1 MTVTGPTARSVWRG
15 NRAALAVACLLVA
28 ALTLLAVVAGTGK
41 AGALDPDA
49 YDPAG
54 AHALAQLLRDRG
66 VTVTRTDD
74 LPSTSA
80 AAGDATTVFV
90 PLPQLLSDDE
100 IAALPGLPGR
110 LVVAGAGPRTLE
122 ALGLKVS
129 LSGGTS
135 PEVLDPGCDLT
146 LARNAGRAR
155 VGGFSYKPH
164 EAGATGC
171 YDTSLLSLP
180 SDQTIL
186 IGDVEGLTNAR
197 LDEDGNAALGI
208 GLLGSTG
215 TVVWLVPS
223 ADRDLLGTRPVTSP
237 NELLPSWV
245 GYGVL
250 QVAVAMVVL
259 ALWRARRLGRVVPE
273 PLPVVVRA
281 AETVEGRGRL
291 YRVAHSR
298 AVAADALRSG
308 ARDRLSRRVHGGAA
322 PAREAL
328 VSLVSGRTGRPAT
341 DVDALLYGPPPGDDA
356 ALVRLA
362 DDLDVLILEVAGS

>member
-122 ALGLKVS
+122 AVRGA
-129 LSGGTS
+129 S
-135 PEVLDPGCDLT
+135 P
-146 LARNAGRAR
+146 
-155 VGGFSYKPH
+155 S
-164 EAGATGC
+164 
-171 YDTSLLSLP
+171 
-180 SDQTIL
+180 
-186 IGDVEGLTNAR
+186 
-197 LDEDGNAALGI
+197 
-208 GLLGSTG
+208 
-215 TVVWLVPS
+215 
-223 ADRDLLGTRPVTSP
+223 
-237 NELLPSWV
+237 
-245 GYGVL
+245 
-250 QVAVAMVVL
+250 
-259 ALWRARRLGRVVPE
+259 
-273 PLPVVVRA
+273 
-281 AETVEGRGRL
+281 RG
-291 YRVAHSR
+291 
-298 AVAADALRSG
+298 
-308 ARDRLSRRVHGGAA
+308 
-322 PAREAL
+322 P
-328 VSLVSGRTGRPAT
+328 
-341 DVDALLYGPPPGDDA
+341 
-356 ALVRLA
+356 
-362 DDLDVLILEVAGS
+362 